1 MCELALEGVQ
11 IVDLDHPR
19 GLGRRHRGADVVRPG
34 LRPSVLVERDE
45 RLVDGPVVAPVVHQD
60 LGPAGDLAGEPDREP
75 VGVGGGERELP
86 DRQAEAAR
94 ELLGAGDRVLGGQ
107 HERRALAHLVADRL
121 GGRGRRVP
129 GHRAG
134 VAEAQVDVLDSVDVG
149 EAGAGRLGDEDRE
162 RARPLDH
169 PVHRHTGQERAPGAL
184 VQRLRA
190 WVQLDE
196 PGLLAGLQGGQPAA
210 VHGRP
215 GHGRC
220 VLWAFTFRVSC
231 LIGAGGGAVDR
242 GVRSGEVRCPR
253 PGHACVPGLQAA
265 QLSNE

>member
-1 MCELALEGVQ
+1 MCQLALEGVQ

-34 LRPSVLVERDE
+34 LRPSLLVERDE
-45 RLVDGPVVAPVVHQD
+45 RLVDRPVVAPVVHED

-94 ELLGAGDRVLGGQ
+94 ELLGAGDRVLGRQ

-129 GHRAG
+129 GHRAR

-169 PVHRHTGQERAPGAL
+169 PVHRHTGQERAARRARAAPASVGAA
-184 VQRLRA
+184 RRTG
-190 WVQLDE
+190 
-196 PGLLAGLQGGQPAA
+196 PPRGPAA
-210 VHGRP
+210 VASRP
-215 GHGRC
+215 RST
-220 VLWAFTFRVSC
+220 VDPVT
-231 LIGAGGGAVDR
+231 GAVCF
-242 GVRSGEVRCPR
+242 GRSRSVYP
-253 PGHACVPGLQAA
+253 A
-265 QLSNE
+265 